1 MAISPVAGTIYANQV
16 APQASVIQADQ
27 QAKIDMQNA
36 MAAALAN
43 EKEKEIT
50 EVRATEETYH
60 VDPDNEHEKERS
72 KEEQERK
79 KSSDDEQDLAEDFFE
94 EGQILADD
102 ESQNEPEIVAN
113 QADLA
118 QKKEQIL
125 RYEHAELLSAKELEE
140 RLENIRQKEE
150 EQNEDEDKPAFL
162 NLSV

>member
-43 EKEKEIT
+43 EKEKEVT
-50 EVRATEETYH
+50 EVRATEETYQ

-79 KSSDDEQDLAEDFFE
+79 KSSDDEQDLAEDFFDDE
-94 EGQILADD
+94 ADD